1 MNISGIV
8 SKSDTRRGYTSERAV
23 KSMSSEIPHSI
34 QMTYFNLKPRSYFAT
49 PPSTKV
55 IFTRPATGSNL
66 GPGKYRVAR
75 HSPTPS
81 FEFGRTPRFSESDSL
96 NSILFKRLTEKEKEK
111 INDRIEKNKEIAMI
125 PPAVKLQKAQ
135 ELAIKHAARGKV
147 TRVTKEYIYKERQ
160 SQKLSILN
168 EKFRKYEYRVN
179 IDVRYI

>member
-1 MNISGIV
+1 M
-8 SKSDTRRGYTSERAV
+8 
-23 KSMSSEIPHSI
+23 
-34 QMTYFNLKPRSYFAT
+34 
-49 PPSTKV
+49 
-55 IFTRPATGSNL
+55 
-66 GPGKYRVAR
+66 
-75 HSPTPS
+75 
-81 FEFGRTPRFSESDSL
+81 